1 MRLKKDWYE
10 RATAKLLLAAGAN
23 LLFLFLLLKVFTPRY
38 EINDDLFISMF
49 IDGQMANKS
58 RYILFCNYFLAAILE
73 WLYDLTSNAYPLYS
87 YFQYG
92 LLFLSFTGI
101 SYILL
106 RRCDFFVAVA
116 AAACLLGAFAADCYI
131 GLTYTKTAGV
141 GVTAGVLLMLFAR
154 SERESAREAPGKRE
168 SRGCLIAG
176 TALCLASCALRAES
190 FVTGLALL
198 FPVGLYEM
206 IGNVRN
212 SGQKKFRA
220 AAVYF
225 RPFLIMLLL
234 AAGLYGGDALMWKE
248 SPYKEYKD
256 FMLEARDIPD
266 YHKDLNRYELMPAVY
281 EALNISP
288 EVLDMASRSY
298 QGFDDMEIWTTEI
311 CRQVTKARDKLQL
324 NPGLG
329 AVLKTYAGCWT
340 KFLEYGFI
348 WGVFGLGL
356 LWLIFAKKDRGRI
369 CVLAGQ
375 LLIFSCVYL
384 VLIWMERYLVNRVD
398 VSLFM
403 ALAMGMLWQITESK
417 PGRWRQGLC
426 LLLALLAVP
435 MCGYQ
440 FRQNLSNNQEYQR
453 SFDYSKWQIQ
463 RLIEDKH
470 LFLVGTSALNLYL
483 YSPLEPMPEGY
494 RDSLYFSGGWVVR
507 HPQVMAL
514 LAEYGLENPYRD
526 AVNNEQVYLIPND
539 INTTIKY
546 IHDYYDSKAR
556 AEIVQDLSNE
566 LGITIYRI
574 VS

>member
-1 MRLKKDWYE
+1 MRLNKDWYE
-10 RATAKLLLAAGAN
+10 RANAKLLLAAGAN
-23 LLFLFLLLKVFTPRY
+23 LLFLFLLLKVFSPRY
-38 EINDDLFISMF
+38 EINDDIFISMF

-58 RYILFCNYFLAAILE
+58 RYILFCNYFLAAVLE
-73 WLYDLTSNAYPLYS
+73 WMYDLTGNAYPLYS

-106 RRCDFFVAVA
+106 RRCGFFAALA

-131 GLTYTKTAGV
+131 WLTYTKTAGV
-141 GVTAGVLLMLFAR
+141 AVTAGVLLMLFAR
-154 SERESAREAPGKRE
+154 SGAPGKRE
-168 SRGCLIAG
+168 SRGCLVAG
-176 TALCLASCALRAES
+176 TALCLASCALRTES

-198 FPVGLYEM
+198 FPVGLYELV
-206 IGNVRN
+206 GNVRS

-234 AAGLYGGDALMWKE
+234 AASLYGGNALMWRE

-256 FMLEARDIPD
+256 FMLEARKIPD
-266 YHKDLNRYELMPAVY
+266 YYNALNSYELMPEVY

-288 EVLDMASRSY
+288 EVQDMAARCYES
-298 QGFDDMEIWTTEI
+298 FDDPEIWTAEV
-311 CRQVTKARDKLQL
+311 CRQVTKAREELQL
-324 NPGLG
+324 YPGLG
-329 AVLKTYAGCWT
+329 ALLKTYAGCWA
-340 KFLEYGFI
+340 KFMAYRFI

-356 LWLIFAKKDRGRI
+356 LWLIFAKKDKGRI

-375 LLIFSCVYL
+375 LLIFSCMYL
-384 VLIWMERYLVNRVD
+384 VLIWMERYLLNRVD
-398 VSLFM
+398 ASLFM
-403 ALAMGMLWQITESK
+403 ALAGGLLWQITESR

-440 FRQNLSNNQEYQR
+440 FRKNLSNNQEYQR
-453 SFDYSKWQIQ
+453 NVDYCKWQIQ
-463 RLIEDKH
+463 RLIEEDH

-526 AVNNEQVYLIPND
+526 AVNNERVYLIPSD

-546 IHDYYDSKAR
+546 IHDYYDSEAR
-556 AEIVQDLSNE
+556 AEIVQDLSSE
-566 LGITIYRI
+566 LGIDIYRI

>member
-1 MRLKKDWYE
+1 MIRLRKNWYE

-23 LLFLFLLLKVFTPRY
+23 LLFLLLLLKVFTPRY
-38 EINDDLFISMF
+38 EINDDIFISMF

-58 RYILFCNYFLAAILE
+58 KYILFCNYFLAAVLE
-73 WLYDLTSNAYPLYS
+73 WMYDLTSNAYPLYS

-106 RRCDFFVAVA
+106 RRCGFFAALA

-131 GLTYTKTAGV
+131 WLTYTKTAGV
-141 GVTAGVLLMLFAR
+141 AVTAGVLLMLFAR
-154 SERESAREAPGKRE
+154 SGAPGKRE
-168 SRGCLIAG
+168 SGGCLAAG
-176 TALCLASCALRAES
+176 AALCLASCALRTES

-198 FPVGLYEM
+198 FPVGLYELV
-206 IGNVRN
+206 GNVRS

-234 AAGLYGGDALMWKE
+234 AAGLYGGNALMWRE

-256 FMLEARDIPD
+256 FMLEARKIPD
-266 YHKDLNRYELMPAVY
+266 YYNALNSYELMPEVY

-288 EVLDMASRSY
+288 EVQDMAARCYES
-298 QGFDDMEIWTTEI
+298 FDDPEIWTAEV
-311 CRQVTKARDKLQL
+311 CRQVTKAREELQL
-324 NPGLG
+324 YPGLG
-329 AVLKTYAGCWT
+329 ALLKTYAGCWA
-340 KFLEYGFI
+340 KFMAYRFI

-356 LWLIFAKKDRGRI
+356 LWLIFAKKDKGRI

-375 LLIFSCVYL
+375 LLIFSCMYL
-384 VLIWMERYLVNRVD
+384 VLIWMERYLLNRVD
-398 VSLFM
+398 ASLFM
-403 ALAMGMLWQITESK
+403 ALAGGLLWQITESR

-440 FRQNLSNNQEYQR
+440 FRKNLSNNQEYQR
-453 SFDYSKWQIQ
+453 NVDYCKWQIQ
-463 RLIEDKH
+463 RLIEEDH

-526 AVNNEQVYLIPND
+526 AVNNERVYLIPSD

-546 IHDYYDSKAR
+546 IHDYYDSEAR
-556 AEIVQDLSNE
+556 AEIVQDLSSE
-566 LGITIYRI
+566 LGIDIYRI

>member
-1 MRLKKDWYE
+1 MRTKMGLKKDWYE
-10 RATAKLLLAAGAN
+10 RANAKLLLAAGAN
-23 LLFLFLLLKVFTPRY
+23 LLFLFLLLKVFSPRY
-38 EINDDLFISMF
+38 EINDDIFISMF
-49 IDGQMANKS
+49 IDRQMADKS
-58 RYILFCNYFLAAILE
+58 SYILFCNYFLAAVLE

-106 RRCDFFVAVA
+106 RRCDFFAAVA
-116 AAACLLGAFAADCYI
+116 AAACLLGAFAAECYI
-131 GLTYTKTAGV
+131 WLTYTKTAGI
-141 GVTAGVLLMLFAR
+141 GVTAGVLLMLFAK
-154 SERESAREAPGKRE
+154 SETPDKRE
-168 SRGCLIAG
+168 SRSCLVAG
-176 TALCLASCALRAES
+176 IALCLASCALRTES

-206 IGNVRN
+206 IRNVRS

-225 RPFLIMLLL
+225 RPFLMMLLL
-234 AAGLYGGDALMWKE
+234 AAGLYGGNALMWRE

-256 FMLEARDIPD
+256 FMLEARKITD
-266 YHKDLNRYELMPAVY
+266 YHNALNSYELMPEVY

-288 EVLDMASRSY
+288 EVLDMAARCYES
-298 QGFDDMEIWTTEI
+298 FDDPEIWTAEV
-311 CRQVTKARDKLQL
+311 CRQVIKAREELRL
-324 NPGLG
+324 YPSLG
-329 AVLKTYAGCWT
+329 AALKTYAGCWA
-340 KFLEYGFI
+340 KFLRYRFL

-356 LWLIFAKKDRGRI
+356 LWLIFAKKDKGRI

-375 LLIFSCVYL
+375 LLIFSCMYL
-384 VLIWMERYLVNRVD
+384 VLIWMERYLFNRVD
-398 VSLFM
+398 ASLFM
-403 ALAMGMLWQITESK
+403 ALAGGLLWQITESR

-440 FRQNLSNNQEYQR
+440 LWNSCSRYRTSPDEREYSR
-453 SFDYSKWQIQ
+453 WQVA
-463 RLIEDKH
+463 RLIEDDH
-470 LFLVGTSALNLYL
+470 LFLVGTSALGLYQ

-526 AVNNEQVYLIPND
+526 AVNNERVYLIPSD

-546 IHDYYDSKAR
+546 IHDYYDSEAR
-556 AEIVQDLSNE
+556 AEIVQDLSRE
-566 LGITIYRI
+566 LGIDIYRI
-574 VS
+574 VN

>member
-1 MRLKKDWYE
+1 MLRKNWYE

-23 LLFLFLLLKVFTPRY
+23 LLFLLLLLKVFTPRY
-38 EINDDLFISMF
+38 EINDDIFISMF

-58 RYILFCNYFLAAILE
+58 RYILFCNYFLAAVLE
-73 WLYDLTSNAYPLYS
+73 WMYDLTGNAYPLYS
-87 YFQYG
+87 YYQYG

-106 RRCDFFVAVA
+106 RRCGFFAALA

-131 GLTYTKTAGV
+131 WLTYTKTAGV
-141 GVTAGVLLMLFAR
+141 AVTAGVLLMLFAKR
-154 SERESAREAPGKRE
+154 EIERETPGTPE
-168 SRGCLIAG
+168 SRCCLAAG
-176 TALCLASCALRAES
+176 AALCLASCALRTES

-198 FPVGLYEM
+198 FPVGLYEL
-206 IGNVRN
+206 IGNIRS

-234 AAGLYGGDALMWKE
+234 AAGLYGGNALMWRE

-256 FMLEARDIPD
+256 FMLEARKIPD
-266 YHKDLNRYELMPAVY
+266 YYSSLNSYERMPEVY

-288 EVLDMASRSY
+288 EVLDMASGSY
-298 QGFDDMEIWTTEI
+298 QGFDDPEIWTTEV
-311 CRQVTKARDKLQL
+311 CRQVTEARD
-324 NPGLG
+324 GLG
-329 AVLKTYAGCWT
+329 TYPNLGEMLKTYAGCWA
-340 KFLEYGFI
+340 KFMEYRFM

-356 LWLIFAKKDRGRI
+356 LWLIFAKKDIGRI
-369 CVLAGQ
+369 SVIAGQ
-375 LLIFSCVYL
+375 LLIFSCMYL
-384 VLIWMERYLVNRVD
+384 VLIRMERYLLNRVD
-398 VSLFM
+398 ISLFM
-403 ALAMGMLWQITESK
+403 ALAGGMLWQITESK

-435 MCGYQ
+435 MCACQ

-453 SFDYSKWQIQ
+453 NIDYCKWQIQ
-463 RLIEDKH
+463 RFIEDEH

-526 AVNNEQVYLIPND
+526 AVNNERVYLIPNN

-546 IHDYYDSKAR
+546 IHDYYDSEAR
-556 AEIVQDLSNE
+556 AEIVQDLSSEFGVN
-566 LGITIYRI
+566 IYRI

>member
-1 MRLKKDWYE
+1 M
-10 RATAKLLLAAGAN
+10 
-23 LLFLFLLLKVFTPRY
+23 
-38 EINDDLFISMF
+38 
-49 IDGQMANKS
+49 
-58 RYILFCNYFLAAILE
+58 
-73 WLYDLTSNAYPLYS
+73 
-87 YFQYG
+87 
-92 LLFLSFTGI
+92 
-101 SYILL
+101 
-106 RRCDFFVAVA
+106 
-116 AAACLLGAFAADCYI
+116 
-131 GLTYTKTAGV
+131 
-141 GVTAGVLLMLFAR
+141 
-154 SERESAREAPGKRE
+154 
-168 SRGCLIAG
+168 
-176 TALCLASCALRAES
+176 
-190 FVTGLALL
+190 TGLALL

-206 IGNVRN
+206 IKNVRS

-256 FMLEARDIPD
+256 FMREATNIPD
-266 YHKDLNRYELMPAVY
+266 YHKDLNRYELMPEVY

-288 EVLDMASRSY
+288 EVLNMASGSY
-298 QGFDDMEIWTTEI
+298 QGFDDTEIWTTEI
-311 CRQVTKARDKLQL
+311 CRQVTKARDELQL

-329 AVLKTYAGCWT
+329 AMLKTYAGCWGR
-340 KFLEYGFI
+340 FLNYRFM

-356 LWLIFAKKDRGRI
+356 LWL
-369 CVLAGQ
+369 VLAKHDRYEIAVLMGQ
-375 LLIFSCVYL
+375 LLVFSCLYL
-384 VLIWMERYLVNRVD
+384 LFIWWDRYMVGRVD
-398 VSLFM
+398 IGMFM
-403 ALAMGMLWQITESK
+403 ALSASLLWQLGKTK

-435 MCGYQ
+435 MCACR

-453 SFDYSKWQIQ
+453 NIDYCKWQIQ
-463 RLIEDKH
+463 RFIEDEH

-526 AVNNEQVYLIPND
+526 AVNNERVYLIPNN

-546 IHDYYDSKAR
+546 IHDYYDSEAR
-556 AEIVQDLSNE
+556 AEIVQDLSSEFGVN
-566 LGITIYRI
+566 IYRI

>member
-38 EINDDLFISMF
+38 EINDDIFISMF

-58 RYILFCNYFLAAILE
+58 RYILFCNYFLAAVLE

-131 GLTYTKTAGV
+131 WLTYTKTAGV
-141 GVTAGVLLMLFAR
+141 GVTAGVLLMLFAK
-154 SERESAREAPGKRE
+154 SGTPGRKE
-168 SRGCLIAG
+168 SRGCLAAG
-176 TALCLASCALRAES
+176 AALCLASCALRTES

-206 IGNVRN
+206 IGNIRS

-225 RPFLIMLLL
+225 RPFLVMLLL
-234 AAGLYGGDALMWKE
+234 AAGLYGGNALMWRE
-248 SPYKEYKD
+248 SPYKEYRD
-256 FMLEARDIPD
+256 FMLEARKIPD
-266 YHKDLNRYELMPAVY
+266 YHKSLNSYERMPEVY

-288 EVLDMASRSY
+288 EVLDMASGSY
-298 QGFDDMEIWTTEI
+298 QGFDDTEIWTTEV
-311 CRQVTKARDKLQL
+311 CRQVTKARDELRL
-324 NPGLG
+324 YPGLG
-329 AVLKTYAGCWT
+329 AMLKTYAGCWAA
-340 KFLEYGFI
+340 FMEYRFM

-356 LWLIFAKKDRGRI
+356 LWLMFAKKDKGQI
-369 CVLAGQ
+369 GVIAGQ
-375 LLIFSCVYL
+375 LLIFSCMYL

-398 VSLFM
+398 VSFFM
-403 ALAMGMLWQITESK
+403 ALAGGMLWQITESK

-435 MCGYQ
+435 ICGYQ
-440 FRQNLSNNQEYQR
+440 FRQNLSNNQQYQQGN
-453 SFDYSKWQIQ
+453 DYCKWQIQ

-526 AVNNEQVYLIPND
+526 AVNNEQVYLIPDD

-546 IHDYYDSKAR
+546 IHDYYDRKAR